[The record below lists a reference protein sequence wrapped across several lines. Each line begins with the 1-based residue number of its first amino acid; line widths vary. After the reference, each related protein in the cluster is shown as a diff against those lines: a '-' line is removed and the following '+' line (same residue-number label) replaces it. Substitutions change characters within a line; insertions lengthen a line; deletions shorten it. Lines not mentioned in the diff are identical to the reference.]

1 MTTARVRKLIEDNFT
16 IPSEWHELPD
26 DLGLVEHSV
35 LDSLDMLTLVSL
47 VEKEFGIHVNDED
60 VVLDNFGTIGS
71 IAAYVDRRASG

>member
-1 MTTARVRKLIEDNFT
+1 MTTDRVRKLIADNFT
-16 IPSEWHELPD
+16 VPTEWQDLPD

-47 VEKEFGIHVNDED
+47 VEREFAIHVDDED

-71 IAAYVDRRASG
+71 IAAYVDARVAA